1 VAVRLGLD
9 EVVIRTD
16 PTPTTF
22 MHPTRAALLVDRAS
36 SAVLGRVGE
45 IDAQFLHTLVPG
57 VGARRAGVLD
67 LDLDV
72 LNDWS
77 LATRR
82 SDFASVP
89 SRFPSALFDLAFVTP
104 EGLHAQDLAFV
115 LRASDELIEDV
126 RLFDVYHDDGLPAG
140 TRSLAYAVRV
150 SSLERTLSESEVGE
164 IRENLIATASA
175 LGATLR

>member
-1 VAVRLGLD
+1 
-9 EVVIRTD
+9 
-16 PTPTTF
+16 
-22 MHPTRAALLVDRAS
+22 
-36 SAVLGRVGE
+36 
-45 IDAQFLHTLVPG
+45 
-57 VGARRAGVLD
+57 VLD